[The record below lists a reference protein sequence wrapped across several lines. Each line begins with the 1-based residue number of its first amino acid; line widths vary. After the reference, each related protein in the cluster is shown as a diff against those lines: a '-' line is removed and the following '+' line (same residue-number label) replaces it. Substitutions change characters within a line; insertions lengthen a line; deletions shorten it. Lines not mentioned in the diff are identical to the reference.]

1 MLTTPGILRPSAQ
14 VRFLVDTGAS
24 HTCITPAIAH
34 QANLRVLGLVPV
46 HSTTQQ
52 VLANTYLADM
62 LLPIGSPG
70 YFIRDVQLS
79 ELKLA
84 GRFWDGLLGRDW
96 LCKGHLFIDGLAR
109 TFTITI

>member
-1 MLTTPGILRPSAQ
+1 

-24 HTCITPAIAH
+24 HTCITPAIAL
-34 QANLRVLGLVPV
+34 QANLRLLGLVPV